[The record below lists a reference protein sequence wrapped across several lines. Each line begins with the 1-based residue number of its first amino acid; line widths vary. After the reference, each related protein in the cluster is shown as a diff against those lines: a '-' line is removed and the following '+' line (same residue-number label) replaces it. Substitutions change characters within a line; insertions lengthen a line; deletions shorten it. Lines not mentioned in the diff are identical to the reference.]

1 MEPKEINTFF
11 FFQYVT
17 FPLFPY
23 YKSRKLNIK
32 AKKIMTYI
40 IQNRIVRI
48 CYNDRDFSE
57 QLKELFLPSMRN
69 EHRQPITLIRL

>member
-1 MEPKEINTFF
+1 
-11 FFQYVT
+11 
-17 FPLFPY
+17 
-23 YKSRKLNIK
+23 
-32 AKKIMTYI
+32 MTYI